1 MMDVEYNGVLGSSF
15 GIYAKTLPAIPSAV
29 KKESSVE
36 IPGTDGTMFLLEGG
50 YETSEIKVDFNFIGD
65 ADQWDERFALAK
77 NGSQQEE
84 SS

>member
-50 YETSEIKVDFNFIGD
+50 YETTEIKVDFNFIGD
-65 ADQWDERFALAK
+65 ADQWDERFALA
-77 NGSQQEE
+77 
-84 SS
+84 